1 MRNNIIILIDI
12 TEEAYNNMFL
22 DFGMAYCKHYAGDD
36 TLGYECL
43 VSNQHF
49 WQWWKNQYA
58 TVDKSF
64 IKKYSNTAHSN
75 EFLQDKYIRLHEPKY
90 LNIYPSDYVI
100 SATFGGIVYGKK
112 QKKEEVC

>member
-1 MRNNIIILIDI
+1 MKPI
-12 TEEAYNNMFL
+12 EF
-22 DFGMAYCKHYAGDD
+22 K
-36 TLGYECL
+36 
-43 VSNQHF
+43 
-49 WQWWKNQYA
+49 
-58 TVDKSF
+58 
-64 IKKYSNTAHSN
+64 HSN